1 MHDIVPCQME
11 TFGQSLVVSANLG
24 LENQHTIPEQNS
36 VGFTHHLT
44 ATKIINWV
52 IRKQVRCR
60 PIVSN
65 AILKKE
71 HHAYKCIVVTHC

>member
-1 MHDIVPCQME
+1 ME

-24 LENQHTIPEQNS
+24 LENQYTIPEQNS
-36 VGFTHHLT
+36 VGFIHHLT

-52 IRKQVRCR
+52 IRKQARR
-60 PIVSN
+60 RAIVPN

-71 HHAYKCIVVTHC
+71 HHAYKYIVVAHC